1 MKVQLLLL
9 CLIPL
14 LSACQ
19 AHGPTRVEKDFGVS
33 VRQMVEEQ
41 KYTPGETVRTGQ
53 QLPQPLDG
61 VKAVKTIDRY
71 KRSAERASAQFKAA
85 KRSSAQ

>member
-1 MKVQLLLL
+1 MKAPLLLL

-14 LSACQ
+14 MSACQ
-19 AHGPTRVEKDFGVS
+19 AHGPKRVEEDFGVS

-41 KYTPGETVRTGQ
+41 RYAPGEAVRTGQ

-71 KRSAERASAQFKAA
+71 KRSAERAS
-85 KRSSAQ
+85 RITSH